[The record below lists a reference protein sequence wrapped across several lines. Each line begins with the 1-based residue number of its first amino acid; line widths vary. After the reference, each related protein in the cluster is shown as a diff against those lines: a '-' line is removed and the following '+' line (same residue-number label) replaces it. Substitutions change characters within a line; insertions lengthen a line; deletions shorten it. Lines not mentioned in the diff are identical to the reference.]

1 LIFPHLKKVT
11 VPHETIIF
19 KAEDTIG
26 QVHFPHSGI
35 ISLMAGRNFA
45 MAGAAFYA
53 LTSRRPARKA
63 RADSVS
69 PLGLTAIATS
79 RFRSADVDAKPI
91 APPDR
96 VS

>member
-1 LIFPHLKKVT
+1 MLSLSQSDRDLIFPHLKKVT

-26 QVHFPHSGI
+26 QVYFPHNGI
-35 ISLMAGRNFA
+35 ISLIVGRNFA

-63 RADSVS
+63 RAAVS
-69 PLGLTAIATS
+69 PRL
-79 RFRSADVDAKPI
+79 D
-91 APPDR
+91 
-96 VS
+96 